1 MIYDYLKEQL
11 KPLEE
16 FPETYRN
23 MLRIADLEVDKL
35 HEEFDRKWTHCC
47 GCKGYVKRADAYEEI
62 VDSKEAFS
70 HKSIKRTVLKCGKC
84 HSIWKF
90 LD

>member
-47 GCKGYVKRADAYEEI
+47 GCKGYVKRAEAYEALEPSTYSGNI
-62 VDSKEAFS
+62 
-70 HKSIKRTVLKCGKC
+70 RRVLKCGTC
-84 HSIWKF
+84 NSIWKI